1 MVIKLTIQKAMEI
14 VDLRRI
20 FDKEE
25 RQKTLDRF
33 FKRYLSCEGNDAKS
47 HKWIEHKYIGG
58 LRAWYDRCERCG
70 RHRIH
75 QTTGNMLLLDSSLNI
90 EVSLIVNSDFES
102 LRRAVHSKVASLAS
116 LAYV

>member
-1 MVIKLTIQKAMEI
+1 MEI

-20 FDKEE
+20 LDKEE

-33 FKRYLSCEGNDAKS
+33 FRRYLSCGGNDMKA
-47 HKWIEHKYIGG
+47 HKWVGHKHIEG

-75 QTTGNMLLLDSSLNI
+75 QTTGNIVLLDSSLNI
-90 EVSLIVNSDFES
+90 EALLIVNSGYES
-102 LRRAVHSKVASLAS
+102 LWRAVLPR
-116 LAYV
+116 